1 MANELSS
8 EYWQKRYVE
17 GQTGWDVGTVST
29 PLKSYIDQLTDTQL
43 KILIPGCG
51 FGHEGKYLYE
61 QGFRN
66 VYLLDYSEHP
76 ISYLRSVLTEL
87 DETHFMVEDFFSH
100 EGTYDLILEQTM
112 FCAIDPSLRTAYV
125 DKVYDLL
132 KIGGKLA
139 GVLFNKQFEGG
150 PPFGG
155 SVEEYTTLFSL
166 RFSHVSMQPCYNS
179 IEPRMGNEVFIQVIK

>member
-29 PLKSYIDQLTDTQL
+29 PLKSYIDQLTDTQI

-61 QGFRN
+61 KGFRN

-100 EGTYDLILEQTM
+100 VGRYDLILEQTM

-125 DKVYDLL
+125 EKVYDLL
-132 KIGGKLA
+132 NTGGKLA

-155 SVEEYTTLFSL
+155 SAQEYKTLFSMH
-166 RFSHVSMQPCYNS
+166 FSNVSIQPCYNS
-179 IEPRMGNEVFIQVIK
+179 IEPRLGNEVFIQAIK

>member
-29 PLKSYIDQLTDTQL
+29 PLKSYIDQLTDTQI

-61 QGFRN
+61 KGFRN

-100 EGTYDLILEQTM
+100 VGTYDLILEQTM
-112 FCAIDPSLRTAYV
+112 FCAIDPSQRAAYV

-132 KIGGKLA
+132 NTGGKLA

-155 SVEEYTTLFSL
+155 SAQEYKTLFAM
-166 RFSHVSMQPCYNS
+166 RFSNVSIQPCYNS
-179 IEPRMGNEVFIQVIK
+179 IEPRSGNEVFIQAIK